1 MRLGTH
7 FNQYILNKI
16 TIENN
21 KLFFVKVADL
31 LKYFGTV
38 KGPIEQYK
46 MLNLKLNKNI
56 KHDLDL
62 QMELFVSHKAL
73 KNYKKTGFTLE
84 KQEYRI
90 ILVLS
95 DKFRRLG

>member
-1 MRLGTH
+1 
-7 FNQYILNKI
+7 
-16 TIENN
+16 
-21 KLFFVKVADL
+21 
-31 LKYFGTV
+31 
-38 KGPIEQYK
+38 
-46 MLNLKLNKNI
+46 
-56 KHDLDL
+56 
-62 QMELFVSHKAL
+62 MELFVSHKAL